1 MPEGNF
7 VKIYRKMLEW
17 GWYTDTSTKCLFLH
31 CLLKANWKPGEFQGV
46 RCERGQFITSLS
58 HLSQETGLSVKQ
70 VRTAL
75 KHLKETNEVASRST
89 SKFTVITVNNY
100 DKYQTMGTVEGK
112 QGASEGQT
120 EGKQGATIE
129 EGKNNKEIKEN
140 KNIPTK
146 NENGWDFSNNDEIL
160 RKFLGEDEP
169 NEH

>member
-1 MPEGNF
+1 
-7 VKIYRKMLEW
+7 
-17 GWYTDTSTKCLFLH
+17 
-31 CLLKANWKPGEFQGV
+31 
-46 RCERGQFITSLS
+46 
-58 HLSQETGLSVKQ
+58 
-70 VRTAL
+70 
-75 KHLKETNEVASRST
+75 
-89 SKFTVITVNNY
+89 
-100 DKYQTMGTVEGK
+100 MGTVEGK

-129 EGKNNKEIKEN
+129 EEKNNKEIKEN

>member
-7 VKIYRKMLEW
+7 VKIDRKILSW
-17 GWYTDTSTKCLFLH
+17 GWYTDPDTCHLFLH
-31 CLLKANWKPGEFQGV
+31 CILRANWKPGEWKGV
-46 RCERGQFITSLS
+46 HYERGQFITSLDS
-58 HLSQETGLSVKQ
+58 LSKQTGLTVRK

-75 KHLKETNEVASRST
+75 KHLELTGEVTRKT
-89 SKFTVITVNNY
+89 TPKFSIITVNKY
-100 DKYQTMGTVEGK
+100 DLYQSNDKHSDKQVTTV
-112 QGASEGQT
+112 Q
-120 EGKQGATIE
+120 E
-129 EGKNNKEIKEN
+129 EKNNKEIKEN